1 MNPSTPLDVA
11 LVGVTP
17 GASNCDPAIN
27 LNAPNAAALLSAY
40 ERSRSDADRL
50 ALPLMPDGRLMLFRL
65 QPLTAAGVRM
75 AMEATGIRRL
85 QNAVLVACHEVTDAK
100 GVTHKASDHGGLQ
113 TFGKLSVASDEWL
126 DFITMELGL
135 GGKAVSE
142 LGSIVVLRAEAG
154 PSAVAPFAL
163 PLGLMLPR

>member
-40 ERSRSDADRL
+40 ERSRSEADRR
-50 ALPLMPDGRLMLFRL
+50 ALPLVRDGRLMLFRL

-75 AMEATGIRRL
+75 VMEATGIRRL
-85 QNAVLVACHEVTDAK
+85 QNAVLVA
-100 GVTHKASDHGGLQ
+100 
-113 TFGKLSVASDEWL
+113 
-126 DFITMELGL
+126 LGTVQGHL
-135 GGKAVSE
+135 ERMAHAADDGRDV
-142 LGSIVVLRAEAG
+142 
-154 PSAVAPFAL
+154 
-163 PLGLMLPR
+163 